1 MAEKKKKTCMDAAL
15 TYLTAR
21 MRSEKEMRQYL
32 EKKEYEPEEIAA
44 VMERLKEYRYID
56 DQAFADEWIRTRTA
70 TKPIGKYALSQGLY
84 RKGIDKQTIER
95 SLQSYDA
102 ADEHTACEALCKKL
116 INKHGTDRAA
126 LMKVQRALL
135 TRGFSYDT
143 MRNALAHVKDVDW
156 E

>member
-1 MAEKKKKTCMDAAL
+1 MAGKMKKTCMDAAL

-32 EKKEYEPEEIAA
+32 EKKEYAPEEIAA

-70 TKPIGKYALSQGLY
+70 TKPIGKYVLSQGLY
-84 RKGIDKQTIER
+84 RKGIGKETIER
-95 SLQSYDA
+95 SLQSYNTE
-102 ADEHTACEALCKKL
+102 DEQRACDVLCEKL
-116 INKHGTDRAA
+116 VQKHGTDRAA

-135 TRGFSYDT
+135 TRGFSYDM